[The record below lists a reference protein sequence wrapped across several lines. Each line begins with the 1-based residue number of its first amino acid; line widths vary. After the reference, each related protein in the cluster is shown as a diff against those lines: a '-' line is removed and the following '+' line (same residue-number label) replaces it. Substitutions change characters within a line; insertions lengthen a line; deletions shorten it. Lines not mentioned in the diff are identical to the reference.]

1 MRVNLY
7 IDYWNF
13 QSTIWDQLPKRARI
27 AWKDLCAETIRV
39 AKEFNADWRTM
50 TPGTTYVFASRPP
63 EGASLSEHDRKNLE
77 FLTMLNT
84 YPDIVVSVAHRKWRD
99 GSVRCNTP
107 ECHHVIDTCPI
118 CRKALTRSEEK
129 GVDAAL
135 FTKIVGDVVDG
146 HTDAVIIAS
155 QDTDMVPIAEFLEDR
170 GIPVINL
177 GFQEGGNTLAET
189 CSALV
194 TLQEILPRVHYTA

>member
-13 QSTIWDQLPKRARI
+13 QATMWDQLPKRSRI
-27 AWKDLCAETIRV
+27 AWKDLCAETVRV
-39 AKEFNADWRTM
+39 AREFNPAWKDM

-63 EGASLSEHDRKNLE
+63 EGAMLSDNDKKNLD
-77 FLTMLNT
+77 FLNRIHGDGL
-84 YPDIVVSVAHRKWRD
+84 VVSIAHRKWKN
-99 GSVRCNTP
+99 GAVRCNTP
-107 ECHHVIDTCPI
+107 ACHHEIDTCPI

-129 GVDAAL
+129 GVDASL

-146 HTDAVIIAS
+146 HTEAVIIAS
-155 QDTDMVPIAEFLEDR
+155 QDTDMVPIAAFLEER

-177 GFQEGGNTLAET
+177 GFQDGGNTLAET

-194 TLQEILPRVHYTA
+194 TLQEIFPKVRYIA

>member
-13 QSTIWDQLPKRARI
+13 QSTIWDQLPKGARI

-63 EGASLSEHDRKNLE
+63 EDAVLSEHDRKNLD
-77 FLTMLNT
+77 FLTKLNSH
-84 YPDIVVSVAHRKWRD
+84 PDIVVSIAHRKWK
-99 GSVRCNTP
+99 SAAVRCSTH

-129 GVDAAL
+129 GVDASL
-135 FTKIVGDVVDG
+135 FTKIVGDVMDG
-146 HTDAVIIAS
+146 HTEAVILAS
-155 QDTDMVPIAEFLEDR
+155 QDTDMIPVVEFLEDR
-170 GIPVINL
+170 GITVINL

-194 TLQEILPRVHYTA
+194 TLQEILPKIRYIA

>member
-1 MRVNLY
+1 
-7 IDYWNF
+7 
-13 QSTIWDQLPKRARI
+13 
-27 AWKDLCAETIRV
+27 
-39 AKEFNADWRTM
+39 M

-129 GVDAAL
+129 GVDATL

-194 TLQEILPRVHYTA
+194 TLQEILPRVRYTA